1 MRTYNGKRIL
11 ITLTLACLLVFGLVR
26 VCNSSESSAQASV
39 DQSKISYVSVLI
51 HSSDTLSSIAN
62 EYYCDA
68 FGSVQDYA
76 EAIQEYNSL
85 DSDLIYAGNHLMVPC
100 ISSQLIQRRLYHLH
114 NETSIFFLAMR
125 IKMYTVLIKPIR
137 MFYSFF

>member
-1 MRTYNGKRIL
+1 MQNKRSVYTKPLLLTFTRLHRSDAETRCTMRTYNGKRIL

-26 VCNSSESSAQASV
+26 VCNSSESTAQASV

-85 DSDLIYAGNHLMVPC
+85 DSDLIYAGNHLMVPVY
-100 ISSQLIQRRLYHLH
+100 QA
-114 NETSIFFLAMR
+114 N
-125 IKMYTVLIKPIR
+125 
-137 MFYSFF
+137 

>member
-39 DQSKISYVSVLI
+39 D

-85 DSDLIYAGNHLMVPC
+85 DSDLIYAGNHLMVPVY
-100 ISSQLIQRRLYHLH
+100 QA
-114 NETSIFFLAMR
+114 N
-125 IKMYTVLIKPIR
+125 
-137 MFYSFF
+137 

>member
-1 MRTYNGKRIL
+1 MRIYNGKRIL

-26 VCNSSESSAQASV
+26 VCNSSESSALASV
-39 DQSKISYVSVLI
+39 DQSKFSYVSVLI
-51 HSSDTLSSIAN
+51 HASDTLSSFAN

-85 DSDLIYAGNHLMVPC
+85 DSDLIYAGNHLMVPVY
-100 ISSQLIQRRLYHLH
+100 QA
-114 NETSIFFLAMR
+114 N
-125 IKMYTVLIKPIR
+125 
-137 MFYSFF
+137 

>member
-1 MRTYNGKRIL
+1 MRIYYGKRIL

-62 EYYCDA
+62 EYCDA

-85 DSDLIYAGNHLMVPC
+85 DSDLIYAGNHLMVPVY
-100 ISSQLIQRRLYHLH
+100 QA
-114 NETSIFFLAMR
+114 N
-125 IKMYTVLIKPIR
+125 
-137 MFYSFF
+137 

>member
-26 VCNSSESSAQASV
+26 

-76 EAIQEYNSL
+76 KVIQEYNSL
-85 DSDLIYAGNHLMVPC
+85 DSDLIYAGNHLMVPVY
-100 ISSQLIQRRLYHLH
+100 QA
-114 NETSIFFLAMR
+114 N
-125 IKMYTVLIKPIR
+125 
-137 MFYSFF
+137 

>member
-1 MRTYNGKRIL
+1 MIVYPFRSNGRNTNAEPVIL
-11 ITLTLACLLVFGLVR
+11 TGYIQ
-26 VCNSSESSAQASV
+26 SAKKMCIRDRASV

-85 DSDLIYAGNHLMVPC
+85 DSDLIYAGNHLMVPVY
-100 ISSQLIQRRLYHLH
+100 QA
-114 NETSIFFLAMR
+114 N
-125 IKMYTVLIKPIR
+125 
-137 MFYSFF
+137 

>member
-26 VCNSSESSAQASV
+26 VCNSSESSAQA
-39 DQSKISYVSVLI
+39 SKISYVSVLI

-85 DSDLIYAGNHLMVPC
+85 DSDLIYAGNHLMVPVY
-100 ISSQLIQRRLYHLH
+100 QA
-114 NETSIFFLAMR
+114 N
-125 IKMYTVLIKPIR
+125 
-137 MFYSFF
+137 

>member
-62 EYYCDA
+62 EYSWMA
-68 FGSVQDYA
+68 SALF
-76 EAIQEYNSL
+76 
-85 DSDLIYAGNHLMVPC
+85 
-100 ISSQLIQRRLYHLH
+100 
-114 NETSIFFLAMR
+114 R
-125 IKMYTVLIKPIR
+125 IMPKPSKNITV
-137 MFYSFF
+137 